1 MCAPGA
7 LDEQGANGTPL
18 PDATEKHA
26 ACDNDDD
33 DLSTARRVLHRGTLL
48 ACVSVVLLVTGMSIT
63 SPHTQSRRDA
73 LGCDSLCYGTM
84 TSVRS
89 ALGLAGT
96 AAIGKLSDRN
106 GSLLATSLGSLG
118 AAATRDRGPSG
129 RRACLYLGTIA
140 TLVGLAVSLSM
151 HSMLGL
157 WLAMIPDAL
166 LQHNF
171 DVYKALLSE
180 YHNDIDDVE
189 ATRRIDEGKKGGKTT
204 DRRDDRDDDDDDDM
218 SPEATAASRSG
229 SVGKLGMSLG
239 ISFMIGPT
247 IAAVASP
254 TFRFAASFAIA
265 CTVASGIVI
274 FYLPLPASRRGGQ
287 GKEGRDDDDDVE
299 EKEKNRDAASVVH
312 RTKENEFSMSKLLGL
327 QTPKSRA
334 AMMLLAI
341 RLTMSL
347 AFHIFNTVWPA
358 SLKAR
363 FDFGPSDHARF
374 MSFIGIS
381 YAFSQGFLA
390 KRLVRLWGR
399 GGKVYL
405 LMACCAVLG
414 VGRYV
419 AYFTNSLVVIYATFL
434 LIINALGTMNT
445 VITADTGSIAPSD
458 EIGALFGLLQAAESA
473 AGIVGPFLG
482 GVVSKLGKDAPLL
495 AVVGVYGGLFAFV
508 SWGYDAY
515 VVPSSDGGSDDSKG
529 KRGVVG
535 SIASGGREGKKT
547 I

>member
-7 LDEQGANGTPL
+7 LEGKDANGAP
-18 PDATEKHA
+18 PDAPEKRA
-26 ACDNDDD
+26 VDGGGDDDD

-48 ACVSVVLLVTGMSIT
+48 SCVSVVLLITGMSIT
-63 SPHTQSRRDA
+63 SPHAQSRRDA

-89 ALGLAGT
+89 ALGLVGT
-96 AAIGKLSDRN
+96 AVIGNLSDKN
-106 GSLLATSLGSLG
+106 GSFLAISLGSLG
-118 AAATRDRGPSG
+118 TATYNGPSG

-140 TLVGLAVSLSM
+140 TLVGLAVSM
-151 HSMLGL
+151 FMNSMLGL
-157 WLAMIPDAL
+157 WLAVILDAL

-189 ATRRIDEGKKGGKTT
+189 ATRRIEGKEEKTT
-204 DRRDDRDDDDDDDM
+204 DRNDDRDDDNM
-218 SPEATAASRSG
+218 PSAAPTASRSG

-247 IAAVASP
+247 MAAVASP
-254 TFRFAASFAIA
+254 TFRFAVCFAIA

-274 FYLPLPASRRGGQ
+274 FYLPLPASRRGARGD
-287 GKEGRDDDDDVE
+287 KGRDVDVD
-299 EKEKNRDAASVVH
+299 KKDRDAAVVH
-312 RTKENEFSMSKLLGL
+312 QKKENEFSMTKLLRL

-334 AMMLLAI
+334 AMMLLAM
-341 RLTMSL
+341 RLNMSL
-347 AFHIFNTVWPA
+347 AFHVFNTVWPA

-363 FDFGPSDHARF
+363 FTFGPSDHARF

-399 GGKVYL
+399 EGKVYL

-419 AYFTNSLVVIYATFL
+419 AYYTNSLVVVYTTFL
-434 LIINALGTMNT
+434 FIINALGTMNT

-482 GVVSKLGKDAPLL
+482 GVISKFGTDAPLL

>member
-7 LDEQGANGTPL
+7 LDGDDANGTP
-18 PDATEKHA
+18 PDAPEKRA
-26 ACDNDDD
+26 VDGGDDD
-33 DLSTARRVLHRGTLL
+33 PSTARRVLHRGTLL
-48 ACVSVVLLVTGMSIT
+48 SCVSVVLLITGMSIT
-63 SPHTQSRRDA
+63 SPHAQSRRDA

-89 ALGLAGT
+89 ALGLVGT
-96 AAIGKLSDRN
+96 AVIGKLSDKN
-106 GSLLATSLGSLG
+106 GSFLAISLGSLG
-118 AAATRDRGPSG
+118 TSTYNGPSG

-140 TLVGLAVSLSM
+140 TLIGLAVSLFM
-151 HSMLGL
+151 NSMLGL
-157 WLAMIPDAL
+157 WLAVIPDAL

-189 ATRRIDEGKKGGKTT
+189 ATRRIEGKEEKTT
-204 DRRDDRDDDDDDDM
+204 DRNDRDDDNM
-218 SPEATAASRSG
+218 PSAAPTASRSG

-247 IAAVASP
+247 MAAVASP
-254 TFRFAASFAIA
+254 TFRFAVCFAIA

-274 FYLPLPASRRGGQ
+274 FYLPLPTSRRGARGE
-287 GKEGRDDDDDVE
+287 KGRDVDVD
-299 EKEKNRDAASVVH
+299 KKDRDAAVVH
-312 RTKENEFSMSKLLGL
+312 QKKENEFSMTKLLRL

-334 AMMLLAI
+334 AMMLLAM
-341 RLTMSL
+341 RLNMSL

-363 FDFGPSDHARF
+363 FTFGPSDHARF

-399 GGKVYL
+399 EGKVYL

-419 AYFTNSLVVIYATFL
+419 AYYTNSLVVVYATFL
-434 LIINALGTMNT
+434 FIINALGTMNT

-482 GVVSKLGKDAPLL
+482 GVISKFGRDAPLL
-495 AVVGVYGGLFAFV
+495 AVLGVYGGLFAFV
-508 SWGYDAY
+508 SWGYDAH
-515 VVPSSDGGSDDSKG
+515 VVPSDGGIDK
-529 KRGVVG
+529 KRGVG
-535 SIASGGREGKKT
+535 NIASGGSEGKKT